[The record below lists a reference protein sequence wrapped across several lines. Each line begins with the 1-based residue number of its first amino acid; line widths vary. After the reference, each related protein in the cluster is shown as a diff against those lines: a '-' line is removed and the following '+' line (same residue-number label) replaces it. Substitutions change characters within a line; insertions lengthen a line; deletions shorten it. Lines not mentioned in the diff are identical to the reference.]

1 MPGTMDKPESKKRT
15 AVLHLQPSVRQTVVK
30 TITTTTIHYAPIP
43 LPHPASPELT
53 GDYAQDRHAHPLQLA
68 EERRREAL
76 ARGGRSRED
85 ILEDDPQ
92 GSSSAS
98 AASSLKDLRQF
109 QLEFGKFTQNA
120 KNKEPI
126 KAIYTLD
133 DDDNDAVPSTSK
145 AGQASSTAHVEEAHA
160 APVDRK
166 GKGRA
171 RRDEPAY
178 VDEATHEGS
187 HLETHL
193 TELKRKRR
201 ASQERISN
209 DSANLPESTSGGHA
223 FLGTSSD
230 SSNPPRKKTRINAA
244 EAITSTST
252 HVPSTGLDTP
262 DTESSTVDEALSLA
276 HRSPKGKERAIPAE
290 VVLPSP
296 TLSPRLQP
304 EDEVQE
310 RDENQSQAIDAEGRL
325 VSYHGRAASS
335 SSASARELFSTTRTE
350 QIIEGGNDDSRSDE
364 KQLECLSEGHT
375 MSTLMSLPTLVSNYA
390 SLSEKLQLNILY
402 QLLRQSSTPV
412 IQRVNHIIQPALKR
426 DFISDLPAELSLQV
440 LSYLQSPEDIM
451 RCLYVCKNWKRFIDS
466 QGQIWSD
473 LMKREDLWIGGRKIK
488 RNTLLPQHCDLD
500 DSEESQAS
508 SLGDKKETYGNID
521 IENEE
526 ADYWSSVGVTKTAF
540 NRSRHSLARWGRR
553 GTYKRRKSTSKSRS
567 RERGDEAGEGE
578 TSRDDEKELDI
589 KDLLSVSDWK
599 SALFLKRWKERT
611 WDEAF
616 DMEEAARPTAEKLA
630 ALNDP
635 SLQTTARASMP
646 KHASLNHASA
656 SRLRRAN
663 TRPRIG
669 ESVVPHNAT
678 VSPPSA
684 ASTLPSQVDYVHPFK
699 LIYKKRVAVRS
710 HWFSREPADTSVHRI
725 TFRGQQT
732 SVITSLQF
740 DNEKIVTASDDP
752 SIDIY
757 DTMTGEMKM
766 RLEGHDGG
774 IWALQYVGNILV
786 SGSTDRTVR
795 VWDLETGM
803 CTHVFYGHTST
814 VRCLQI
820 VEPVNVNPDPN
831 GPPVW
836 EPPYPLIVTGSRDWT
851 LRVWRLPY
859 PTRTSSLLP
868 YCPPSPGDED
878 SHNPANN
885 AYHLRVLRGHGLA
898 VRALAAHGRT
908 VVSGSYDSY
917 LRVWDLLSGECKHK
931 LVGHGAKVYSV
942 ALDTARN
949 RCASGSMDGSVRIW
963 SLETG
968 DCLFRLDGHSSLV
981 GLLGCSYHF
990 LVSAGADSTLKVWDP
1005 NTGTCIDTLAANAGA
1020 ITCFKHDDFRIVS
1033 GCEGQLRVW
1042 DIRGSQGVKDVIQ
1055 NMQGVWQL
1063 QFTDRFAVAAVSR
1076 EGRTDFEI
1084 LDFFPE
1090 LREERPHWSEYDD
1103 MRDSYDSLEE
1113 DMHAFEDYGAAM
1125 DPGTMD
1131 EETSSNFPHYEVSSS
1146 QASMYQTP
1154 RQVNS
1159 SAARQPPA
1167 RKHVDGRIF
1176 SYSDGQLKKHHHHHH
1191 HHQHHHHHGHTQTQQ
1206 SGSTSRHTQSTLR
1219 PGRLTRSR
1227 NHSNH
1232 GSAMSSVIVEDPGNV
1247 DDLFAYDAGN
1257 YAGPSGSTY
1266 VQAGAEPTAIPGGYD
1281 ANHLQVGA
1289 TLAHLA
1295 DSSVKYVKGETPEVK
1310 AEEDEDDENIY
1321 E

>member
-1 MPGTMDKPESKKRT
+1 MDTAASNADKQGT
-15 AVLHLQPSVRQTVVK
+15 AVLHLQPSIRQTVVK

-43 LPHPASPELT
+43 LPHPPSPKLI
-53 GDYAQDRHAHPLQLA
+53 GDYARDRHAHPLQLA
-68 EERRREAL
+68 EERRKEAL
-76 ARGGRSRED
+76 IRAGRNNDSIDENSD
-85 ILEDDPQ
+85 HPSP
-92 GSSSAS
+92 SSS
-98 AASSLKDLRQF
+98 SSLPVKDLRHF
-109 QLEFGKFTQNA
+109 QLEFGRSQDDNHDDA
-120 KNKEPI
+120 NKKPM

-133 DDDNDAVPSTSK
+133 DDAV
-145 AGQASSTAHVEEAHA
+145 ASSSAIAKG
-160 APVDRK
+160 APPSLLVDRK

-171 RRDEPAY
+171 RDDSAHPVAAAADDEEHALH
-178 VDEATHEGS
+178 AQS
-187 HLETHL
+187 
-193 TELKRKRR
+193 ELKRKRR
-201 ASQERISN
+201 TSQEGVSESGRALCLAENSHLDPSN
-209 DSANLPESTSGGHA
+209 ALNH
-223 FLGTSSD
+223 
-230 SSNPPRKKTRINAA
+230 PPRKKSRVAPILSAA
-244 EAITSTST
+244 NPASTSRI
-252 HVPSTGLDTP
+252 PSNGLDTP
-262 DTESSTVDEALSLA
+262 ETASSNVDEDYQQLP
-276 HRSPKGKERAIPAE
+276 RSPKGKGRAIPSE
-290 VVLPSP
+290 IVLPSP

-304 EDEVQE
+304 EELPSGLETPSDAQEVEKQLVTY
-310 RDENQSQAIDAEGRL
+310 GRP
-325 VSYHGRAASS
+325 
-335 SSASARELFSTTRTE
+335 SASPSAAREVISTTRTE
-350 QIIEGGNDDSRSDE
+350 QVIEEAGNSNDDDDDA
-364 KQLECLSEGHT
+364 KQLACLSEGYT
-375 MSTLMSLPTLVSNYA
+375 MSTLMSLPSLVSNY
-390 SLSEKLQLNILY
+390 STLSEKLQLNILY

-412 IQRVNHIIQPALKR
+412 IQRVNQIIQPALKR
-426 DFISDLPAELSLQV
+426 DFISDLPTELSLQV
-440 LSYLQSPEDIM
+440 LSYLTVDDSNDIM
-451 RCLYVCKNWKRFIDS
+451 NCLFVCKNWKRFIDS

-473 LMKREDLWIGGRKIK
+473 LLKREDLWIGGRRKK
-488 RNTLLPQHCDLD
+488 SDTQLQGGGNNHENDQQY
-500 DSEESQAS
+500 SQESVTSQPKS
-508 SLGDKKETYGNID
+508 YGNVD

-526 ADYWSSVGVTKTAF
+526 ADYWSSVGVTKATF
-540 NRSRHSLARWGRR
+540 NQSRYNAMRWARK
-553 GTYKRRKSTSKSRS
+553 GTYKRRKSTSNSRS
-567 RERGDEAGEGE
+567 REREDGSKGS
-578 TSRDDEKELDI
+578 TNKDDEKELDI

-599 SALFLKRWKERT
+599 SALFLKRWKDRI
-611 WDEAF
+611 WDESF
-616 DMEEAARPTAEKLA
+616 DMEEAARPTSEKLA

-635 SLQTTARASMP
+635 SLRGRHTAP
-646 KHASLNHASA
+646 HSA
-656 SRLRRAN
+656 TRLRRAN
-663 TRPRIG
+663 TRSRIG
-669 ESVVPHNAT
+669 EHVSRRGVT
-678 VSPPSA
+678 SPPSA
-684 ASTLPSQVDYVHPFK
+684 AQSLPSQVDYIHPLK

-710 HWFSREPADTSVHRI
+710 HWFSREPSDTSVHRI
-725 TFRGQQT
+725 TFRGAQT

-774 IWALQYVGNILV
+774 VWALQYVGNILV

-820 VEPVNVNPDPN
+820 VEPVNGELDFLGLIETRNAEQLRVHTVNPDPN

-878 SHNPANN
+878 HNPANN

-968 DCLFRLDGHSSLV
+968 ESLFRLDGHSSLV

-1042 DIRGSQGVKDVIQ
+1042 DIRGGQVVKDVIQ

-1076 EGRTDFEI
+1076 DGRADFE
-1084 LDFFPE
+1084 
-1090 LREERPHWSEYDD
+1090 SESRLYTTYCGSCPA
-1103 MRDSYDSLEE
+1103 DSVTVSRMLQ
-1113 DMHAFEDYGAAM
+1113 FS
-1125 DPGTMD
+1125 
-1131 EETSSNFPHYEVSSS
+1131 TSSPNYAKRNLSGPSTMTLEMAMT
-1146 QASMYQTP
+1146 ASMKIWEPSKTTELQGVLAVQTRMTRLP
-1154 RQVNS
+1154 VLYRTMKYLH
-1159 SAARQPPA
+1159 
-1167 RKHVDGRIF
+1167 RKHQCFRHLDKRILAPRLV
-1176 SYSDGQLKKHHHHHH
+1176 SHLP
-1191 HHQHHHHHGHTQTQQ
+1191 
-1206 SGSTSRHTQSTLR
+1206 GS
-1219 PGRLTRSR
+1219 
-1227 NHSNH
+1227 
-1232 GSAMSSVIVEDPGNV
+1232 M
-1247 DDLFAYDAGN
+1247 
-1257 YAGPSGSTY
+1257 
-1266 VQAGAEPTAIPGGYD
+1266 
-1281 ANHLQVGA
+1281 
-1289 TLAHLA
+1289 
-1295 DSSVKYVKGETPEVK
+1295 
-1310 AEEDEDDENIY
+1310 
-1321 E
+1321 